1 MERLPDEILDV
12 IAGFLPQRGLAP
24 YATLSTRWQ
33 RAIER
38 RTFSRLRIQST
49 DEEFESL
56 GRFVKPCRFKYL
68 RQLYFTIV
76 VPFHETR
83 IKKNE
88 QQARFSAAFTDA
100 MRKLFQVLA
109 SIESSAG
116 NATITGA
123 KKSGI
128 FLFIR
133 EINSAL
139 DTWDQQNKF
148 LTRHIG
154 LAEYE
159 SFPLVQSI
167 SHLGM
172 RDPGRKLAL
181 RAGIELSTR
190 LPNLRELDLETIEQ
204 ESGRFVSHS
213 VAIRENRRGFAEAL
227 AKADFLAGQNLR
239 QFTLTTDDL
248 EATDLLFKPR
258 FVFPNCHASTT
269 EPSYDPLSAAIRTL
283 SHNLVS
289 LNLCGTFNSSLFW
302 PTESEPNGSSTSASS
317 PLSAQWPHL
326 KYTTVKLGL
335 CTPNG
340 GWHFKAKPGA
350 RARRGSW
357 PPPLNVPSEDEMQC
371 LFASWSKALSQM
383 PVLESATIWFHV
395 EMMIEEPRE
404 RYVDKWVI
412 GFQAPGQVP
421 DPLIFTSHNAKV
433 TMEELQNPRL
443 VFERTNGWRPW
454 KTTMDSLH
462 KIAKDR
468 FPGKDLV
475 KIDVDMMNKVTR
487 R

>member
-1 MERLPDEILDV
+1 MEKLSDEILDA
-12 IAGFLPQRGLAP
+12 IAGLLPQQGLAP

-49 DEEFESL
+49 DEDFESL
-56 GRFVKPCRFKYL
+56 GRFLTPCRFRHL

-100 MRKLFQVLA
+100 MRKLFQILA
-109 SIESSAG
+109 SIESSG
-116 NATITGA
+116 ENATIA
-123 KKSGI
+123 EARKSGLL
-128 FLFIR
+128 LFIR
-133 EINSAL
+133 EVNSTL
-139 DTWDQQNKF
+139 DTWDQQNKY

-154 LAEYE
+154 LTDYE
-159 SFPLVQSI
+159 SLPLVQSI
-167 SHLGM
+167 SHLGI
-172 RDPGRKLAL
+172 RDRGRKVAL
-181 RAGIELSTR
+181 QTGIELSTR

-204 ESGRFVSHS
+204 ESGRFVTHS
-213 VAIRENRRGFAEAL
+213 AAIRETRRGFAEAL
-227 AKADFLAGQNLR
+227 AKANFLAGQNLR
-239 QFTLTTDDL
+239 HFTLSTDDL

-269 EPSYDPLSAAIRTL
+269 EPSYDPLSAAVRTM
-283 SHNLVS
+283 SHNLIS
-289 LNLCGTFNSSLFW
+289 LNLCGTFDSSLFW
-302 PTESEPNGSSTSASS
+302 PTETEPNSSSTSASS

-326 KYTTVKLGL
+326 KHTTVKLGL

-357 PPPLNVPSEDEMQC
+357 PPPLNVPSEDEMQA
-371 LFASWSKALSQM
+371 LLASWSKALSQM

-395 EMMIEEPRE
+395 EMVIEKPRE
-404 RYVDKWVI
+404 RYTDKWVI

-421 DPLIFTSHNAKV
+421 DPVIFTSHNAKV
-433 TMEELQNPRL
+433 TMEEIQNPRL

-454 KTTMDSLH
+454 ATTMDSLR
-462 KIAKDR
+462 KMAKDR

-475 KIDVDMMNKVTR
+475 EIDVNMMNEVTKR
-487 R
+487 